1 MVLDTDLDTMLSR
14 VSVKCNNL
22 QLEPAILQSNEEN
35 RAGCT
40 REGVLV
46 ETPHARAM
54 SYLLDLVRFMIGSVF
69 MQSND
74 INDMRDIDRL
84 RQQQQHG
91 LMRLN
96 QFMGMGWSHWLDSGG
111 FVVPSKI
118 DGVYGHIVEY
128 LKEQVPKHNPGSVN
142 DPVVQLMTKA
152 LDDISAVGGWHVR
165 VHGNFW
171 IVGEVDDKTLDKN
184 GGNSGTYLIP
194 DSNENMVFKVL
205 GIRNHLFTLAKSTCP
220 DYRPMKMVV
229 TMVPWYGRLV
239 YDGVVV
245 PATNASGIPGPPIM
259 ASPSHTAK
267 LKQTVI
273 DAEERGCVI
282 ERLLELE
289 LQDSQSL
296 LPDLTLLTIDDNNGQ
311 QQEEPTQM
319 EKACLAKLAQYA
331 LPDSYANNSRRPKVF
346 WTMRRF
352 GYTEDDNPDHFGI
365 VMNSGLPIGDF
376 ICTQGLAPIS
386 TDLLTSLIKVCADN
400 NISSSST
407 TTNELL
413 KLPMYLNIDDRA
425 CYNRMKYLF
434 EKEDIFC
441 NTKVLYYHPPSVEET
456 DAATACGGSNGG
468 GNSRSPR
475 GGGRGYGQA
484 A

>member
-1 MVLDTDLDTMLSR
+1 MLSR

-69 MQSND
+69 MQNND

-142 DPVVQLMTKA
+142 DPVVQLMTRA

-205 GIRNHLFTLAKSTCP
+205 GMSNLSIWNIFRN
-220 DYRPMKMVV
+220 
-229 TMVPWYGRLV
+229 
-239 YDGVVV
+239 
-245 PATNASGIPGPPIM
+245 
-259 ASPSHTAK
+259 
-267 LKQTVI
+267 
-273 DAEERGCVI
+273 
-282 ERLLELE
+282 
-289 LQDSQSL
+289 
-296 LPDLTLLTIDDNNGQ
+296 
-311 QQEEPTQM
+311 
-319 EKACLAKLAQYA
+319 
-331 LPDSYANNSRRPKVF
+331 
-346 WTMRRF
+346 
-352 GYTEDDNPDHFGI
+352 
-365 VMNSGLPIGDF
+365 
-376 ICTQGLAPIS
+376 
-386 TDLLTSLIKVCADN
+386 
-400 NISSSST
+400 
-407 TTNELL
+407 
-413 KLPMYLNIDDRA
+413 
-425 CYNRMKYLF
+425 
-434 EKEDIFC
+434 
-441 NTKVLYYHPPSVEET
+441 
-456 DAATACGGSNGG
+456 
-468 GNSRSPR
+468 
-475 GGGRGYGQA
+475 
-484 A
+484 